1 MKRFIQ
7 SILALTAGAA
17 AGAISTEKVLSEPL
31 KKNQENAE
39 KFHMLFKMMNQWVDV
54 KQKGINLSKFFEE
67 NGYKKIAI
75 YGMATVGETFFNE
88 LTGTGIE
95 VVYGIDRNKT
105 GVAAGVPM
113 YSPDDE
119 LPDADVIVVSAI
131 SYFDEIATMLEEKT
145 DCPVISLEDVVYNT
159 L

>member
-1 MKRFIQ
+1 
-7 SILALTAGAA
+7 
-17 AGAISTEKVLSEPL
+17 
-31 KKNQENAE
+31 
-39 KFHMLFKMMNQWVDV
+39 
-54 KQKGINLSKFFEE
+54 
-67 NGYKKIAI
+67 
-75 YGMATVGETFFNE
+75 MATVGETFFNE
-88 LTGTGIE
+88 LKGTGIE